1 MKSIIIYLLVF
12 ASIAPAFS
20 QRQMSLEECISYAIT
35 NNPSIKSAKSAISE
49 SEAKVSEYL
58 ATGFPQ
64 VSASADLGDNYIIPT
79 SFLPAQVFDP
89 TAPEGEFIGVQF
101 GTQYTGRASIELNQ
115 MIFNGSYFVGLKAA
129 KTYTELSK
137 KESISS
143 EIDVVAAVKKAY
155 YSVLVN
161 QERHSLVIKNYQ
173 RLDSLLRQ
181 TKIMYE
187 NGFAEKIDVNRIQV
201 QFNNIAQTFKNS
213 QTGLEVS
220 VKLLKFQ
227 MGMPMGE
234 QITPTDNI
242 QSLKFEVLSENFG
255 SDFNY
260 NDRIEYSKLEV
271 NKALVEL
278 DIKNTRVQYLPSIDF
293 YGNYGASYG
302 TSVFSNFVAFGENWR
317 TLGAYGLRLQMPIFD
332 GLRKSKVVQQKKQQ
346 LSQVTY
352 AQDLVKNQ
360 IDLEQQQLSLQFTNY
375 LDALKTQEE
384 NMKLAEEVYNVTV
397 IKYQQGVGSNIEVID
412 ADADY
417 KQAQTNYFSAL
428 YDALIATVDLEK
440 AYGKLWNPSSK

>member
-1 MKSIIIYLLVF
+1 MKNIVILLLMFVSIVT
-12 ASIAPAFS
+12 ANG
-20 QRQMSLEECISYAIT
+20 QQQMSLDECIRYALV
-35 NNPSIKSAKSAISE
+35 NNPTIKSGQAAISE
-49 SEAKVSEYL
+49 SEAKVGEYL

-64 VSASADLGDNYIIPT
+64 ISGSADLGNNYIIPT

-101 GTQYTGRASIELNQ
+101 GTQYTGRASIDLSQ

-137 KESISS
+137 RELISS
-143 EIDVVAAVKKAY
+143 EIDVIAAIKKAY

-201 QFNNIAQTFKNS
+201 QYNNIAQTMKNS
-213 QTGLEVS
+213 KTGLEVS
-220 VKLLKFQ
+220 NKLLKFQ
-227 MGMPMGE
+227 MGMPLSE
-234 QITPTDNI
+234 QIIPVDEI
-242 QSLKFEVLSENFG
+242 QSLKFEALAEDFG
-255 SDFNY
+255 ANFNY

-278 DIKNTRVQYLPSIDF
+278 DIKNTKVQYLPSIDF

-317 TLGAYGLRLQMPIFD
+317 TLGSYGLRLKLPIFD
-332 GLRKSKVVQQKKQQ
+332 GLQKSKIVQQRKLK
-346 LSQVTY
+346 LNQVEFS
-352 AQDLVKNQ
+352 QDLVKNQ
-360 IDLEQQQLSLQFTNY
+360 IDLEQEQLTMQFANY
-375 LDALKTQEE
+375 LDALKNQEE
-384 NMKLAEEVYNVTV
+384 NMKLAEEVYKVTV

-412 ADADY
+412 ADAEY

-440 AYGKLWNPSSK
+440 AYGKLWNPSLK